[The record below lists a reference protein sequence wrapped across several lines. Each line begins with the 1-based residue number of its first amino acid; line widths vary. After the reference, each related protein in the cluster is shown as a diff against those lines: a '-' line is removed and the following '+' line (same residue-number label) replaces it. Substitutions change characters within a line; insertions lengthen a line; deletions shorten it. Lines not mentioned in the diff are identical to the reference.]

1 MAPQGIPDNLGT
13 TVSHYRIV
21 AKLGE
26 GGMGVVYR
34 AEDTRLERTV
44 ALKFLTAGEMT
55 EDARRRF
62 VQEARAA
69 ARVQHPNI
77 CPIFEIGEH
86 EGRLFFAMAL
96 VEGQTIAQL
105 AAAGTIPIATA
116 LDLAIGIA
124 SGLDAAHRQGI
135 VHRDIKSGNIVVDRQ
150 GNPSILDFGIA
161 LREDAEGVTA
171 TGGAV
176 GTPAYM
182 SPEQAQGRAVDHR
195 TDLWSLGVVLFE
207 MLTGQ
212 LPFRGDG
219 PFRVMYAIVRDDAP
233 AAGSLRPGVTPEL
246 EAFLGKAL
254 AKGPERRW
262 QSAAEMAA
270 ALRAIR
276 GAGAEAT
283 ATVTSLR
290 SVIVPRSNRRKWV
303 WAAVA
308 VAVIGAAWGAWHFR
322 PGAGLPEEKEIAVLP
337 FEIVGNQNDDTM
349 RALADGLVET
359 LTAKLSQVEDFQGK
373 LLVVPASEIRSR
385 KIDSAEAARRI
396 YGANLAFTG
405 NAQRWGDRIELNQ
418 VLVDTATLRQIGT
431 NTERFTADNPIE
443 IRDQAVAKAVQLLA
457 LRLTPATSTAMKAGE
472 TSASGAY
479 AEYLKGVGYLAR
491 YDVPGNADRAIAA
504 LVSAT
509 SQDPKY
515 ALAFAALGDA
525 HWRKAKL
532 TSDKNE
538 ADLALASIHEALR
551 IDPGFTAAHIKLGEI
566 YSESGQ
572 PELAIAEERSA
583 LRIAPGN
590 AQAYRALGAAYA
602 ALSRFAEAENAYRQG
617 IAHQQSDWYGHL
629 LLGIFYTERGRLPEA
644 RAVFEAARKLTPD
657 NEVVYGNLA
666 AVDMAE
672 GKYQDALDL
681 YAKALRFERGAR
693 TYSAIGLANYYL
705 RRYGDAAAAL
715 SKSVE
720 MDPGV
725 YQFWGNLG
733 TVYRH
738 VPGSEAKARE
748 CFLKAID
755 LASRTLQV
763 LQGDFRTHA
772 NLAEYYGK
780 LGEGRKASAEIDA
793 IPVAARGPYFD
804 RIVLAYECSGD
815 RRRALETLRS
825 IPPDSASIG
834 ALKNDPDLA
843 GLWSEFGAH

>member
-1 MAPQGIPDNLGT
+1 VAPTPDMLGA
-13 TVSHYRIV
+13 TVLHYRIV

-26 GGMGVVYR
+26 GGMGVVYK

-44 ALKFLTAGEMT
+44 ALKFLAPGALT
-55 EDARRRF
+55 EDSRRRLER
-62 VQEARAA
+62 EARAA

-86 EGRLFFAMAL
+86 EGRLFFAMAF
-96 VEGQTIAQL
+96 VEGRTIAQL
-105 AAAGTIPIATA
+105 AAAGTMPITTA

-124 SGLDAAHRQGI
+124 NGLDAAHRQGI

-150 GNPSILDFGIA
+150 ENPSILDFGIA
-161 LREDAEGVTA
+161 LRVDDERVTV
-171 TGGAV
+171 TGGTV

-195 TDLWSLGVVLFE
+195 SDLWSLGVVLFE

-212 LPFRGDG
+212 LPFRGG
-219 PFRVMYAIVRDDAP
+219 SQFGVLYAIVKEDAP
-233 AAGSLRPGVTPEL
+233 APGLLRPGLTAEL
-246 EAFLGKAL
+246 EAFLTKAL
-254 AKGPERRW
+254 AKDPDQRW

-276 GAGAEAT
+276 GTGVEAT

-290 SVIVPRSNRRKWV
+290 SVFVPRPNRRRV
-303 WAAVA
+303 AWAAVA
-308 VAVIGAAWGAWHFR
+308 AIAIGIAWGAWHFR

-337 FEIVGNQNDDTM
+337 LEIVGNQNDDTM

-418 VLVDTATLRQIGT
+418 VLVDTATLRQLGT
-431 NTERFTADNPIE
+431 NTQRFTADNPIE

-479 AEYLKGVGYLAR
+479 AEYLKGVGYLTR

-509 SQDPKY
+509 SQDPRY
-515 ALAFAALGDA
+515 ALAYAALGDA
-525 HWRKAKL
+525 HWRKAKM
-532 TSDKNE
+532 TSDTRE
-538 ADLALASIHEALR
+538 ADQALESIHEALR

-602 ALSRFAEAENAYRQG
+602 ALSRFAEAENAYKQG
-617 IAHQQSDWYGHL
+617 IAHQPADWYGQL
-629 LLGIFYTERGRLPEA
+629 LLGIFYTQRGRLTEA
-644 RAVFEAARKLTPD
+644 RAAFEAARKLTPD

-681 YAKALRFERGAR
+681 YSKALRFERGAR

-715 SKSVE
+715 GKSVE

-733 TVYRH
+733 TVDRH

-825 IPPDSASIG
+825 IPPDSPIVH
-834 ALKNDPDLA
+834 ALKNDPDLE
-843 GLWSEFGAH
+843 GLFREFGAY